1 MVVLQ
6 MVLNLVILPRT
17 PVLGKASPF
26 PFSINWFYLLLR
38 ECITD
43 IDLLLA
49 TFNRDLVP
57 KAAAP
62 LAQLLLQPPQLQIL
76 VQLARVAGLA
86 MMTMVMTPAT
96 VELLHLQ

>member
-6 MVLNLVILPRT
+6 TVLNLAILPRT
-17 PVLGKASPF
+17 PVLGKVSPF
-26 PFSINWFYLLLR
+26 PFSINWFYLLFR
-38 ECITD
+38 DCITD

-57 KAAAP
+57 KAVAP